1 MDYTYLRDLL
11 AAQNWKEADEE
22 TARIVLT
29 LSGTKVEGWLD
40 CESIAKL
47 GCDDLAMIDRLWMQY
62 SSGRFGFDVQRDAWL
77 ECGGRIDYETELRL
91 GVRLGW
97 FNEGWLFGDRLN
109 FSSSAPVG
117 HLPNLAAAKRGILL
131 RWLGCAEV
139 MHSAIASR
147 IAACSSAIAPEEEQP
162 SVQPYS
168 NHQFIQIGTKL
179 VVMVTPHDRF
189 DLAEDYYKSGN
200 ARLEQGQYQDA
211 LIAYDRALQLSPPVP
226 EVLQAKAV
234 ALLRLNQLTKALRA
248 CEESLRLRPDFAEAW
263 HLKAGI
269 LNEQEKFEEAIICCE
284 ESLRLRPDFAEAWY
298 LKAGILKE
306 QEKFEEAMESC
317 QKALQLNPDLL
328 LVYELRKEL
337 QTLIQMGAG
346 GLLDFE
352 KGVNLLNSGQYVAA
366 FNVFEVVTQSMPAF
380 AEAFHCKGLV
390 LGHLGRHEE
399 ALAAFEAALRLN
411 PTFDEVYFNRDSA
424 LYNLGRL
431 EEALES
437 YNTLLA
443 SKPEYAYGYYRKGI
457 LLDDLGLHEAALESL
472 NQSIRLNPNL
482 ALAHLSK
489 GIVLDHLGQPVDALH
504 SLNESLRLDPSSP
517 NAQNSR
523 RIVMKKLGY
532 GE

>member
-1 MDYTYLRDLL
+1 MDYTPLENLL
-11 AAQNWKEADEE
+11 VAQNWKKADEE

-29 LSGTKVEGWLD
+29 LSGRKAEGWLD

-47 GCDDLAMIDRLWMQY
+47 ACDDLATIDQLWMEY
-62 SSGRFGFDVQRDAWL
+62 SSGRFGFGVQRDAWL
-77 ECGGRIDYETELRL
+77 ECGRRIDYETELRL

-97 FNEGWLFGDRLN
+97 FNEGWLFGDQLN

-117 HLPNLAAAKRGILL
+117 HLPNLAPAKQGILL

-139 MHSAIASR
+139 THSAIASR
-147 IAACSSAIAPEEEQP
+147 MAACSSTITPEEEQP

-168 NHQFIQIGTKL
+168 NHEFIQIGTKL
-179 VVMVTPHDRF
+179 VAMVTPHDRF
-189 DLAEDYYKSGN
+189 DLAQDYYQSGN

-211 LIAYDRALQLSPPVP
+211 LIAYDTALQLSPQVP

-234 ALLRLNQLTKALRA
+234 ALLRLNHLTEALQA
-248 CEESLRLRPDFAEAW
+248 CEESLRLRPDFVEAW

-269 LNEQEKFEEAIICCE
+269 LKEQKKFEEAIICCT
-284 ESLRLRPDFAEAWY
+284 ESLGLRPDFAEAWHLRATIL
-298 LKAGILKE
+298 LKQK
-306 QEKFEEAMESC
+306 KFHEAIESC
-317 QKALQLNPDLL
+317 EKALQLNPDLL
-328 LVYELRKEL
+328 QVYELRKEL

-346 GLLDFE
+346 GLLDYE
-352 KGVNLLNSGQYVAA
+352 KGLNLLNSGQYAA
-366 FNVFEVVTQSMPAF
+366 ALNVFEVATQSMPTF
-380 AEAFHCKGLV
+380 DEAFHCKGSV

-411 PTFDEVYFNRDSA
+411 PTFDKVYFNRDSA

-443 SKPEYAYGYYRKGI
+443 SHPEYAHGYYRKGI
-457 LLDDLGLHEAALESL
+457 LLDELGFHKAALESL
-472 NQSIRLNPNL
+472 NQSIRLNPNF
-482 ALAHLSK
+482 APAHLSK
-489 GIVLDHLGQPVDALH
+489 GIVLDHLGQPVDALY
-504 SLNESLRLDPSSP
+504 SLNESLRLNPSSP
-517 NAQNSR
+517 QAQNSR